1 MKKYKFNGEEYT
13 DIQQVSQE
21 VDVKLD
27 EVIAYYKN
35 YVEKIKSLLNQ
46 VSFNEDEELPTLYK
60 PFYNMFINSTLK
72 TFIKDQKKLEEVLIS
87 KDINTLLKD
96 VTKTIKDTEKLKKV
110 ENTKR
115 GIEALLQNV
124 VEDNSY
130 DKDKGLYLVKISSIL
145 VSSLEKY
152 IEMYESQKEYNR
164 VNFMQEEIEAE

>member
-1 MKKYKFNGEEYT
+1 
-13 DIQQVSQE
+13 
-21 VDVKLD
+21 
-27 EVIAYYKN
+27 
-35 YVEKIKSLLNQ
+35 
-46 VSFNEDEELPTLYK
+46 
-60 PFYNMFINSTLK
+60 MFINSTLK